1 MRLQNFLPQQ
11 WAAMTPYQR
20 FESVAAIVMMA
31 MVTLVIIVAIVR
43 LASGVIGGLV
53 LGALN
58 PLDHKVF
65 QGVFGDIVTVLIVL
79 EFNHSLQ
86 YVVKGKKSIIQTKLI
101 LLIALLAVARKFIVM
116 DLESTTVETMFGLAA
131 IALVLGIVY
140 WLLREYEDGL
150 HLIQAAPHHAR
161 KTPDEEQ

>member
-1 MRLQNFLPQQ
+1 MKLQNLLPQQ
-11 WAAMTPYQR
+11 WTVMTPYQR
-20 FESVAAIVMMA
+20 FESVAAIVMMLL
-31 MVTLVIIVAIVR
+31 VTLVIVVAIVR

-53 LGALN
+53 FGVLN

-65 QGVFGDIVTVLIVL
+65 QGVFGDIVTVLIAL

-86 YVVKGKKSIIQTKLI
+86 YAVKGKKSIIQTKLI

-116 DLESTTVETMFGLAA
+116 DLEATTVETMLGLAA
-131 IALVLGIVY
+131 IALALGIVY

-150 HLIQAAPHHAR
+150 HLVQAAPHPER
-161 KTPDEEQ
+161 KVPDEEQ